1 MSFEQALQHLKSYF
15 GYDSFRGGQ
24 EETIRHVLE
33 GENVAC
39 IMPTGGGKSLC
50 YQIPALILP
59 GTTLVI
65 SPLISLMKDQVD
77 ALNQVGISATF
88 INSSLT
94 ATEVNERLNEVK
106 MGEYQLLYVAPERL
120 ESPAFLEQLRFLP
133 IPLVAIDEA
142 HCISQWGHDFRPSYL
157 RIHQMIAQLEDQPTV
172 VALTA
177 TATPQVREDICHSL
191 NIDEEHTVITGF
203 ERKNLSFSVVKGEDR
218 LSYIDRY
225 VKQNEQESG
234 IIYAATR
241 KEVDHLYEHLQQN
254 GVNVGRYHAGMNDQS
269 RALEQERFLQ
279 DDVQVMI
286 ATSAFGMGI
295 DKSNIRYVIHFQL
308 PKNMESYYQEAGRAG
323 RDGLDSECIVL
334 YSPQDIRV
342 QRYLIEQTTFHQNR
356 QVQDLEKLQQMVN
369 YCHTEGC
376 LQAFILHY
384 FGEEKPNRCGR
395 CGNCRDD
402 RTAVDV
408 TIDAQKVLSCMIRM
422 GERFGKT
429 MIAQVLT
436 GSKNKKVIDFNFHSL
451 STYGV
456 MKEQS
461 VKDVS
466 NFIEYLISEQYI
478 AVGQGQ
484 FPTLTV
490 TNRGRDVL
498 LGNEKVM
505 RKEQV
510 QVRQL
515 VRDDELFEHLRAIRK
530 EIASEE
536 GVPPFVVFSDES
548 LRDMSAQLPQNSD
561 EFLGVKGVGERKQEQ
576 YGNRFIE
583 AIHQFCIEN
592 PERKRQ
598 VELVETASKKKKA
611 TTDEAS
617 HEVSYKMVIEEGM
630 AIEDVAKQREL
641 STQTIENHLMRCYQD
656 GKEMDWNRFVP
667 SEYESLI
674 EETINQMEDERLK
687 PIKEALP
694 DEISYFMI
702 RSVLAKRK
710 QIT

>member
-1 MSFEQALQHLKSYF
+1 MSFEQAVQHLQSYF
-15 GYDSFRGGQ
+15 GYESFRGGQ
-24 EETIRHVLE
+24 EETIRQVLN

-77 ALNQVGISATF
+77 ALHQVGISATF

-94 ATEVNERLNEVK
+94 ATEVNERLDEVK
-106 MGEYQLLYVAPERL
+106 MGEYELLYVAPERL
-120 ESPAFLEQLRFLP
+120 ESPAFLEQLRYLP

-157 RIHQMIAQLEDQPTV
+157 RIHQMINQLEYQPTV

-177 TATPQVREDICHSL
+177 TATPQVREDICRSL
-191 NIDEEHTVITGF
+191 NIDEKNTVITGF

-218 LSYIDRY
+218 LAYINRY
-225 VKQNEQESG
+225 IKQNEQEAG

-241 KEVDHLYEHLQQN
+241 KEVDHLYEHLRQN
-254 GVNVGRYHAGMNDQS
+254 GVSVGRYHAGMNDQS
-269 RALEQERFLQ
+269 RATEQEQFLQ
-279 DDVQVMI
+279 DDVQVMV

-295 DKSNIRYVIHFQL
+295 DKSNIRYVIHYQL

-342 QRYLIEQTTFHQNR
+342 QRYLIEQTTFHQER
-356 QVQDLEKLQQMVN
+356 QMNDLEKLQQMVN

-376 LQAFILHY
+376 LQAFILQY
-384 FGEEKPNRCGR
+384 FGDENPQSCGR
-395 CGNCRDD
+395 CGNCTDD

-408 TIDAQKVLSCMIRM
+408 TIDTQKVLSCMIRM

-436 GSKNKKVIDFNFHSL
+436 GSKNKKIQELNFTTL

-466 NFIEYLISEQYI
+466 QFIEYLISEQYI

-510 QVRQL
+510 QIKQL
-515 VRDDELFEHLRAIRK
+515 VRDDELFEYLRSLRK

-548 LRDMSAQLPQNSD
+548 LRDMSAKLPQTN
-561 EFLGVKGVGERKQEQ
+561 EAFLSVKGVGERKQEQ
-576 YGNRFIE
+576 YGERFIA
-583 AIHQFCIEN
+583 AIHQFCLEN
-592 PERKRQ
+592 PERERQ
-598 VELVETASKKKKA
+598 VEVVETAPKKKK
-611 TTDEAS
+611 TTSDELS
-617 HEVSYKMVIEEGM
+617 HEVTYQMVIEEGIV
-630 AIEDVAKQREL
+630 IEEVAKQRGL
-641 STQTIENHLMRCYQD
+641 SQQTIENHLIRCYQE
-656 GKEMDWNRFVP
+656 GKEFDWNRFVP
-667 SEYESLI
+667 PHYEQLI
-674 EETINQMEDERLK
+674 EDVISQMEDDKLK

-694 DEISYFMI
+694 DEVSYFMI

-710 QIT
+710 QTT